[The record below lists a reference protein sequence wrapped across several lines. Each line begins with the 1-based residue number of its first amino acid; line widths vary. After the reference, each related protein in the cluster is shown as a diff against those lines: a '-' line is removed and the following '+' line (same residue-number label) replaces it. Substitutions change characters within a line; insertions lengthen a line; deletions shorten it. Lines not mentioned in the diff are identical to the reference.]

1 MSALATPKEPITFV
15 PARAGEII
23 RIGHQLVGRIMEDG
37 SNTDNRLGMIELTLA
52 PRASGPV
59 PHWHEMHDETFL
71 ITKGTVRFH
80 GAGVKDFDGKNMKE
94 DGDDAKGDDV
104 YVDAKEGDY
113 IVIGTM
119 APHTFSNPTGE
130 EAVFVNTL
138 TPSFYV
144 NYFKMMAAMMQ
155 VGQLPAFLI
164 SLYLSLSPSFSLVFQ
179 VLLRVCGS

>member
-1 MSALATPKEPITFV
+1 MSALAPPSEPITFV

-23 RIGHQLVGRIMEDG
+23 RIGHQLVGRVMEDG
-37 SNTDNRLGMIELTLA
+37 SNTDNRLGMIELTLK

-59 PHWHEMHDETFL
+59 AHWHEMHDETFL
-71 ITKGTVRFH
+71 VTKGTVRFH
-80 GAGVKDFDGKNMKE
+80 GAGVRDFEGRKVLGARGGE
-94 DGDDAKGDDV
+94 GDGDDDEEEV

-113 IVIGTM
+113 IVIGTR

-138 TPSFYV
+138 TPAFYV

-155 VGQLPAFLI
+155 VRQI
-164 SLYLSLSPSFSLVFQ
+164 TRVF
-179 VLLRVCGS
+179 